1 MNLRLAG
8 SALNVQ
14 PEGYAIDKEYDDIV
28 FVPEDAVFSL
38 V

>member
-1 MNLRLAG
+1 LDIK
-8 SALNVQ
+8 